1 MGLLSQN
8 SCVSD
13 HRIHSDTVCTWT
25 IALAGWLK
33 GNQLQWG
40 RGILLMG
47 GEPIKLTELRVL
59 CMERNWQGVLAS
71 GVTLNQWGG
80 ACAHFIPLTSPAG
93 VWSDITALK
102 EDSFSA
108 GERKIQQLWCS
119 CEFYT
124 SLLHSLCFISVSCPS
139 VWFKIIYESLISWK

>member
-13 HRIHSDTVCTWT
+13 HRIHSDTLCTWT

-33 GNQLQWG
+33 GSQLRWG
-40 RGILLMG
+40 WGILLMG

-71 GVTLNQWGG
+71 GATQNQWG
-80 ACAHFIPLTSPAG
+80 ACAHFSPLTSPAG
-93 VWSDITALK
+93 VWSDITLLQKSTPLALGGG
-102 EDSFSA
+102 
-108 GERKIQQLWCS
+108 GEQQLWCS
-119 CEFYT
+119 YEFSFTLSASYL
-124 SLLHSLCFISVSCPS
+124 SSVLQIDLRSAMRH
-139 VWFKIIYESLISWK
+139 